1 MTGVENRIPK
11 SRQKE
16 APRGTYRWI
25 GRSMKRVEDPR
36 LLTGHGSYADDI
48 HLPGMAL
55 AAVLRSPHA
64 HARIKSIDTSRAKAL
79 PGVILVM
86 TGAEAADKAGPL
98 PCFANPPVK
107 QMCIAVDRVR
117 HVGEP
122 VAAVVAESRYVAED
136 ALELIEVT
144 WEPLPV
150 MADPEEAARAMGDG
164 VLHPDRG
171 DTNIAFRRS
180 FDFGPVD
187 EDFAQADHVI
197 RRKLRWSRSGAQ
209 PMETVGAVAEFNPG
223 TGKFTI
229 HANTSMYNYVGWL
242 VAASLGVPAHRLNIV
257 PTLAGGSFGSK
268 IFTHRVMVIAAT
280 LARACG
286 ST

>member
-107 QMCIAVDRVR
+107 QM
-117 HVGEP
+117 
-122 VAAVVAESRYVAED
+122 
-136 ALELIEVT
+136 
-144 WEPLPV
+144 
-150 MADPEEAARAMGDG
+150 
-164 VLHPDRG
+164 
-171 DTNIAFRRS
+171 
-180 FDFGPVD
+180 
-187 EDFAQADHVI
+187 
-197 RRKLRWSRSGAQ
+197 
-209 PMETVGAVAEFNPG
+209 
-223 TGKFTI
+223 
-229 HANTSMYNYVGWL
+229 
-242 VAASLGVPAHRLNIV
+242 
-257 PTLAGGSFGSK
+257 
-268 IFTHRVMVIAAT
+268 
-280 LARACG
+280 
-286 ST
+286 

>member
-1 MTGVENRIPK
+1 MSDVPNRIPR
-11 SRQKE
+11 SRQRE
-16 APRGTYRWI
+16 APRGAYRWI
-25 GRSMKRVEDPR
+25 GQSMKRVEDPR
-36 LLTGHGSYADDI
+36 LLTGHGTYADDI
-48 HLPGMAL
+48 HLPGMAH

-86 TGAEAADKAGPL
+86 TGAEAAEKSGPL

-122 VAAVVAESRYVAED
+122 VAAVVAESRYLAED

-150 MADPEEAARAMGDG
+150 MADPEEAARGTGDG

-187 EDFAQADHVI
+187 EDFAQADHIV
-197 RRKLRWSRSGAQ
+197 RRKLRWAAVRRAADGDGRCRGRIQ
-209 PMETVGAVAEFNPG
+209 PRHRQVHDPRQYLDVQLCRLACRGEPRRPG
-223 TGKFTI
+223 
-229 HANTSMYNYVGWL
+229 
-242 VAASLGVPAHRLNIV
+242 P
-257 PTLAGGSFGSK
+257 
-268 IFTHRVMVIAAT
+268 
-280 LARACG
+280 
-286 ST
+286 